1 MTPKRP
7 KVPEVGKNTG
17 ARVDQKLHDDLAILL
32 RIPGSTV
39 SDAIKWAVEL
49 GAGLCEQAWTLGG
62 YPPGTTPRIDGFML
76 IPYRRSTPE
85 GESVEQRDA

>member
-1 MTPKRP
+1 MTSKPP

-17 ARVDQKLHDDLAILL
+17 ARVDQKLHDDLAVIM
-32 RIPGSTV
+32 RSGCGA

-49 GAGLCEQAWTLGG
+49 GADLCKQAWSVGG
-62 YPPGTTPRIDGFML
+62 YPRGATPKITGYML
-76 IPYRRSTPE
+76 VPYRRSTPE